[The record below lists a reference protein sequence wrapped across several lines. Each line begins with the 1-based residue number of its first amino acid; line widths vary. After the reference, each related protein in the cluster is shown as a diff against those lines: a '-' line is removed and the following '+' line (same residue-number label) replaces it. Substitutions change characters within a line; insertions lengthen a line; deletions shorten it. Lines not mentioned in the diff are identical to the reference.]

1 MLDQAFLALKTLDWG
16 TDLKPLKPIDE
27 AINSTHGDVSARKD
41 LETKLVAL
49 LSTDASRSA
58 KDFICRKLMIL
69 GTAASV
75 PALAAL
81 LADKSLSHM
90 ARFAL
95 ERIPAA
101 EAGQAL
107 REALAKTQGEQKL
120 GVIASL
126 GARRD
131 AADVDS
137 LAGLLGDADAKVA
150 AAAAHALGAIQSA
163 AAAQALAGAKPA
175 GDDAKQA
182 VTDASLACAE
192 ALLGL
197 GKKDEATTIYKRF
210 TGEDQ
215 PKHVRVAATRG
226 MLAVSASAN
235 REKKGD

>member
-1 MLDQAFLALKTLDWG
+1 MLDQALTSLKTLDWG
-16 TDLKPLKPIDE
+16 ADLKPLKPIDE
-27 AINSTHGDVSARKD
+27 AINSSRGDASARKE
-41 LETKLVAL
+41 LESKLAAL

-58 KDFICRKLMIL
+58 KDFICRKLMII

-107 REALAKTQGEQKL
+107 RDALAKVQGDQKL
-120 GVIASL
+120 GLITSL

-131 AADVDS
+131 DANVQA
-137 LAGLLGDADAKVA
+137 LTELLGDSDGKVA
-150 AAAAHALGAIQSA
+150 VAAAHALGAIQSA
-163 AAAQALAGAKPA
+163 AAAQALAGAKPT

-192 ALLGL
+192 ALLSA
-197 GKKDEATTIYKRF
+197 GKKAEATAIYKRF

-215 PKHVRVAATRG
+215 PRHVRVAATRG
-226 MLAVSASAN
+226 MLAVAGK
-235 REKKGD
+235 RE